1 MLKEQ
6 RNSKKKGDVGLGA
19 AIAYF
24 TRMGYC
30 VCLPLTD
37 SQEYDLVV
45 DIDGNLNK
53 VQVKTTAYKTKHG
66 IYSVGLRTLG
76 GNQSF
81 HTVKNFNKDL
91 IDLLFILCET
101 GDSYLI
107 PATEITCINTINLG
121 KDYYKYKLVA

>member
-37 SQEYDLVV
+37 SQEYDLIV
-45 DIDGNLNK
+45 DIDKILHK
-53 VQVKTTAYKTKHG
+53 VQVKTTTHKKKSG
-66 IYSVGLRTLG
+66 VYSVELRTLDG
-76 GNQSF
+76 L
-81 HTVKNFNKDL
+81 H
-91 IDLLFILCET
+91 
-101 GDSYLI
+101 
-107 PATEITCINTINLG
+107 
-121 KDYYKYKLVA
+121 